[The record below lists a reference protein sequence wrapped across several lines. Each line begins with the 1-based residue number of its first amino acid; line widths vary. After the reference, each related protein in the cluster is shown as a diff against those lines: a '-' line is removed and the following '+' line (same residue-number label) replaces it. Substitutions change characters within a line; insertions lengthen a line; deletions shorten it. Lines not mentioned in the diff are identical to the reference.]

1 MKQLKSTAKTPRTTI
16 IPFCKK
22 CPYDN
27 NIVSYYCRTCNLFI
41 CTTCR
46 TNTFHTYHKI
56 IQIDKNDLCE
66 SVKLYALSLQ
76 NEINA
81 KSSLTSNLSKTDYSS
96 QIAMLIEN
104 HDKVKGSLK
113 DLIDKYREMNNEL
126 TNIKKE
132 YKNSLEQL
140 VKEYNEKIS
149 KYNDELFAYCN
160 LIEKQIKK
168 GEVISFEECKTYFID
183 INKIDKQIDKY
194 SRIMIAYKVS
204 NDLNKRMMTIFD
216 RIDEVLDRALE
227 NNAPLYLSMNS
238 KLDYE
243 YIKDNYVNENNDSNN
258 QSLMQ
263 KTQTVLSAT
272 KSKKNEEIKNDNEI
286 NNEEYQQDVQNTIKQ
301 STQQNQEEKEEHGE
315 PEKQEEQEEQEKH
328 EEQEEHEEP
337 QSQEY
342 NDDVEKVT
350 EKAQD

>member
-1 MKQLKSTAKTPRTTI
+1 MKQLKSTTKTPKITI

-76 NEINA
+76 NEINT
-81 KSSLTSNLSKTDYSS
+81 KSPLTSNLSKTDYSS

-113 DLIDKYREMNNEL
+113 DLIDKYHEMNKEL
-126 TNIKKE
+126 TNIKNE

-140 VKEYNEKIS
+140 VKEYNENIS

-160 LIEKQIKK
+160 LIEKQSKK
-168 GEVISFEECKTYFID
+168 GEVISFEKCKTYFID

-204 NDLNKRMMTIFD
+204 NDLNKRMMAIFD
-216 RIDEVLDRALE
+216 YIDEVLDRALD

-263 KTQTVLSAT
+263 KTETVSST
-272 KSKKNEEIKNDNEI
+272 RKSKKNEEIKNDNEI
-286 NNEEYQQDVQNTIKQ
+286 NSEEHHQEIQNTIKQ
-301 STQQNQEEKEEHGE
+301 STQPNQEEKEEHEE
-315 PEKQEEQEEQEKH
+315 PEKQPTQQNH
-328 EEQEEHEEP
+328 EEEEYEEP

-342 NDDVEKVT
+342 NNDEEKVT